1 MAFENYVLLVAVA
14 GIVYAVITRVVQDK
28 LGDKKAMEDVQKES
42 ARLNK
47 ELGEAKK
54 AGDKGRTDR
63 LVQEQLELL
72 PKMNKAMF
80 SQMKPMFAILLIFFM
95 FNWASAQINPA
106 DKDDIRI
113 SVKDDGTGCDI
124 KAGDGIFTAC
134 YKLENQNYGKW
145 TIDAKAYQAGR
156 EMARNETYFLYN
168 PGANEDTY
176 TEMGSGVADMIATTD
191 KKEYYPGDTVVISA
205 VPANMTKGSGF
216 IIQLSAPEE
225 TKVDKVEFVLSNGTF
240 FAAELPLEI
249 PLLNIRKI
257 YQPNWWFIF
266 VAFLSG
272 IVISVVYKAAKDRGM
287 IK

>member
-14 GIVYAVITRVVQDK
+14 GIVYSVISRVLQDK

-47 ELGEAKK
+47 ELGEARK
-54 AGDKGRTDR
+54 AGDKARGDK

-72 PKMNKAMF
+72 PKMNNAMF
-80 SQMKPMFAILLIFFM
+80 SQMKPMFAILVIFFM
-95 FNWASAQINPA
+95 FNWASAQINPT

-113 SVKDDGTGCDI
+113 SVKDDGTGCDAI
-124 KAGDGIFTAC
+124 AGDGIFTAC

-145 TIDAKAYQAGR
+145 TIDAKAFRG
-156 EMARNETYFLYN
+156 EMEIARNETYFLFN

-176 TEMGSGVADMIATTD
+176 AEQGSGAADMVLTSD
-191 KKEYYPGDTVVISA
+191 KKEYYLGDTVVISA
-205 VPANMTKGSGF
+205 VPANMTKGSSF

-225 TKVDKVEFVLSNGTF
+225 TRIDRVDFVLSNGTF
-240 FAAELPLEI
+240 FAAELPIEI
-249 PLLNIRKI
+249 PLLNIKKI

-272 IVISVVYKAAKDRGM
+272 MVISLVYKTAKDRGM